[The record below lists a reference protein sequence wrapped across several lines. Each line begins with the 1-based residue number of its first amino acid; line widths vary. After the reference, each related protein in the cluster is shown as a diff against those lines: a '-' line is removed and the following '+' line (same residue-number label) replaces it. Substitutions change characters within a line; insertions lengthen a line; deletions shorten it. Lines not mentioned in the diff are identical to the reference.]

1 MPTVLRKNGF
11 QVIIWTHDH
20 LPIHV
25 HIFKGDGELVVN
37 LGNVEADISIRD
49 NYGMRGADLRQA
61 LRLVAR
67 QHSLLLEKWREIH
80 G

>member
-11 QVIIWTHDH
+11 QVIIWTQDH

-25 HIFKGDGELVVN
+25 HIFKGDGELIVN
-37 LGNVEADISIRD
+37 LGNDESDISIRD
-49 NYGMRGADLRQA
+49 NYGMRNSDLRQA
-61 LRLVAR
+61 LRLVS
-67 QHSLLLEKWREIH
+67 QNHSFLLKKWRGIH